1 MVNSERVTTD
11 FQAMVNIVIWNSLGF
26 FFLDFLVPYVAS
38 QELFATGSEMGVIF
52 SVQVIGYM
60 ICSPFVGYISDSMS
74 KSKLIL
80 IGSFGRGFAYF
91 ILYIAIILRSVIGLA
106 IGTFSL
112 GFFAGFFWIPLNSLI
127 AEKSDLKHRSFAY
140 GKRDKALG
148 IGTFYGAFAG
158 FFIFILAFQVVPDN
172 RFIIYCALVLFGA
185 ANLYTGL
192 SFFRHVDESITYDSQ
207 FPSSEIKNESKNSYI
222 SKALIIAL
230 IMLLIVLFLSATNG
244 TLARPFLNVYLVENI
259 ENDPFLATLAYA
271 PAGIVS
277 MMLAPRLGEIADK
290 INPYLGI
297 SIASVVGA
305 IATLFLINTSNL
317 FLFSLLLVID
327 VTIVS
332 TGGLILQNFLSRIST
347 KHRGKI
353 FGLQGTSSN
362 FGYALGP
369 ILGGIVWDSYGPK
382 APFTLSIFFELALIP
397 LFIMAMYYLK
407 PHLQEK

>member
-1 MVNSERVTTD
+1 MANSERVTTD
-11 FQAMVNIVIWNSLGF
+11 FQAMLNIVIWNSLGF

-38 QELFATGSEMGVIF
+38 QELYATGAQIGVIF

-80 IGSFGRGFAYF
+80 IGSFGRGLAYF
-91 ILYIAIILRSVIGLA
+91 IIYIAIISRSVVGLA

-112 GFFAGFFWIPLNSLI
+112 GFFAGFFWIPLDSLI
-127 AEKSDLKHRSFAY
+127 AQKSDLKHRSFAY
-140 GKRDKALG
+140 GKREKAMG
-148 IGTFYGAFAG
+148 IGTFYGAFVG
-158 FFIFILAFQVVPDN
+158 FFIFMLAFQFVPDN
-172 RFIIYCALVLFGA
+172 RFIIYSALVLFGA
-185 ANLYTGL
+185 ANLYAGL
-192 SFFRHVDESITYDSQ
+192 SFFRYVDESITYYSQ
-207 FPSSEIKNESKNSYI
+207 FPSAEVKNQDNNRNI
-222 SKALIIAL
+222 SKALIIEL
-230 IMLLIVLFLSATNG
+230 ILLLIVLFLSATNG

-259 ENDPFLATLAYA
+259 ENNPFLAALAFA
-271 PAGIVS
+271 PSGVVS

-290 INPYLGI
+290 MNPYLGI

-305 IATLFLINTSNL
+305 VVTLFLINTTNL
-317 FLFSLLLVID
+317 FLFSGLLIID

-332 TGGLILQNFLSRIST
+332 TGGLILQNFLSRISP

-397 LFIMAMYYLK
+397 LFILAMYYLK
-407 PHLQEK
+407 PHLQEN